1 MAPSELAHDDIR
13 IHCFESGVPLTIGFL
28 ELATSRQAGSQ
39 FELTVDS
46 SSWKKPTVSDGGTTS
61 RLAGG

>member
-28 ELATSRQAGSQ
+28 ELASSRQAGSQ
-39 FELTVDS
+39 FELTVD
-46 SSWKKPTVSDGGTTS
+46 
-61 RLAGG
+61 